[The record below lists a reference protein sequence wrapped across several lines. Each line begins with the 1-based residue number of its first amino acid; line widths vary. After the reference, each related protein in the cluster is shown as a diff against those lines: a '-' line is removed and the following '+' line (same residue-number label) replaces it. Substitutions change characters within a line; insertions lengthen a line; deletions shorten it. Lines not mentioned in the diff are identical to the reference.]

1 MTRAARDL
9 PAEASVVKAS
19 FSNLTTVRALDLH
32 LEVMAPPSVHVR
44 LVPAT
49 DCMMFPHG
57 DFYCGVSVHLAS
69 LYRIGTGLLSVSDAS
84 PTSPFLAEHNE
95 VTGYSLFTI
104 AQYKTMANGGDAGPG
119 LAWFY

>member
-9 PAEASVVKAS
+9 PAEASVAKAS
-19 FSNLTTVRALDLH
+19 FSNLTTVPALDLH

-57 DFYCGVSVHLAS
+57 DFYCGVSARLAS
-69 LYRIGTGLLSVSDAS
+69 LYRIGTRSLVGIRRL
-84 PTSPFLAEHNE
+84 PYLAILGEHKE

-104 AQYKTMANGGDAGPG
+104 AQYKTMTSGGDAGLG